1 MAPKLNL
8 LLLLLLLWVCSWAR
22 PDAHSVFYNFTIT
35 MNGNPWC
42 EFGGQVRGNTFL
54 QYTCSQR
61 AKCDCYRLS
70 MTRKE
75 KETCKEEDE
84 ILKYLTEEFP
94 KLLDDMTYPHTLKGE
109 MTCQSDVNGR
119 AFGSWNFYI
128 NGNKA
133 LQFDLKNKNRTELSR
148 EGAQLNNALKND
160 KYMIGF
166 LLNNSPKMCNSW
178 PEEMRNHQDEESN
191 TTDYPFVCY
200 NFTVTPKPSSGK
212 PWCDIQGQVNGNIS
226 FHYDCGSQKV
236 KPFGPLGMKMN
247 DTKAWE
253 KQTETLED
261 LMEGLKKKLL
271 DIITTCGNRNWTVLY
286 PEGIL
291 LNETLDSDM
300 YPHQPCPIQGNGH
313 HAHRLDP
320 PCDPHLLDNW
330 HLRLSP
336 LQ

>member
-1 MAPKLNL
+1 MCGFLPGRGL
-8 LLLLLLLWVCSWAR
+8 LVHLKQGRDASFPLEYGGAGK
-22 PDAHSVFYNFTIT
+22 DAHSVFYNFTIT

-42 EFGGQVRGNTFL
+42 EFGGQVRGKTFL

-191 TTDYPFVCY
+191 TTD
-200 NFTVTPKPSSGK
+200 G
-212 PWCDIQGQVNGNIS
+212 D
-226 FHYDCGSQKV
+226 
-236 KPFGPLGMKMN
+236 
-247 DTKAWE
+247 
-253 KQTETLED
+253 
-261 LMEGLKKKLL
+261 
-271 DIITTCGNRNWTVLY
+271 
-286 PEGIL
+286 
-291 LNETLDSDM
+291 
-300 YPHQPCPIQGNGH
+300 
-313 HAHRLDP
+313 
-320 PCDPHLLDNW
+320 
-330 HLRLSP
+330 
-336 LQ
+336 